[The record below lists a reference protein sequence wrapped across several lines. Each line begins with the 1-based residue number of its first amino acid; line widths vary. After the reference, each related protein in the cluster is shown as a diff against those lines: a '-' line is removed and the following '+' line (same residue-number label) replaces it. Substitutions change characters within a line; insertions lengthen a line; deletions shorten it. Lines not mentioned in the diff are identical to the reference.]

1 MSPIMSHK
9 EFKAIIKQ
17 LSSDQVKEIYKYYA
31 KDQIFHTYTTYDSDG
46 IPYSDLYVHENLM
59 NLLPTTK
66 YEVNEVK
73 CRIRHRIF
81 DEIEGALPFLEDRN
95 NVNKIKESVLDLYVI
110 LATVKTRCTKF
121 DNKMREIA
129 KQIYNKSTSFL
140 Q

>member
-46 IPYSDLYVHENLM
+46 TPDSDLYVHENLM
-59 NLLPTTK
+59 NLLPTTE

-81 DEIEGALPFLEDRN
+81 DEIEDALPFLEDRY
-95 NVNKIKESVLDLYVI
+95 NVNKIKESILDLYI
-110 LATVKTRCTKF
+110 IFATVKTGYPKF

-129 KQIYNKSTSFL
+129 NRIYNKSTSFL

>member
-46 IPYSDLYVHENLM
+46 NPDSDLYVHENLM
-59 NLLPTTK
+59 NLLLTTK
-66 YEVNEVK
+66 YEINEKK
-73 CRIRHRIF
+73 CCMRHRIF
-81 DEIEGALPFLEDRN
+81 DEIEDTLPFIENSND
-95 NVNKIKESVLDLYVI
+95 VNKIKESVLELYI
-110 LATVKTRCTKF
+110 IFTSVKTGYPKF

-129 KQIYNKSTSFL
+129 NRIYNKSTSFL

>member
-17 LSSDQVKEIYKYYA
+17 LSSDQVKEIYKYYT

-46 IPYSDLYVHENLM
+46 NPDSDLYVHENLM
-59 NLLPTTK
+59 KLLPIAVYK
-66 YEVNEVK
+66 VNGEKRMV
-73 CRIRHRIF
+73 RHRIF
-81 DEIEGALPFLEDRN
+81 DEIEDALPFLEDRD
-95 NVNKIKESVLDLYVI
+95 NVNKIKVSVLDLYAI
-110 LATVKTRCTKF
+110 FKTVKTGYPKF